1 MQRTDNSRYKKHT
14 GHKTKHE
21 NEDNTVFL
29 SKKKKVSEK
38 STSNAITNRIN
49 QNEEREDKIV
59 PQCTLWN
66 EKFARFYRLW
76 WFPSWIS
83 ETFLVGNFV
92 SVFFSSI
99 FNWNNLSACSFIL
112 FLLSFTT
119 LFIAIKDIYI
129 HNFSYFLLKHYLDNL
144 AYNTF

>member
-1 MQRTDNSRYKKHT
+1 MQRTDNSRYKKQT

-59 PQCTLWN
+59 PQCTL
-66 EKFARFYRLW
+66 
-76 WFPSWIS
+76 
-83 ETFLVGNFV
+83 
-92 SVFFSSI
+92 
-99 FNWNNLSACSFIL
+99 
-112 FLLSFTT
+112 
-119 LFIAIKDIYI
+119 
-129 HNFSYFLLKHYLDNL
+129 
-144 AYNTF
+144 